1 MPASDIRH
9 LFNTQ
14 LGAAR
19 VLYAL
24 LLTSV
29 LLVWLNQQ
37 SIALYCQQK
46 YHQSCELPGVGQSTL
61 WRLGGNLNQAFA
73 DARERFVDSLRE
85 QLAEAPPAPPAPVVE
100 APVMVELPPN
110 MPVVTVDIAAPAP
123 KPAPAPPPVP
133 PPAKA
138 RPVVAAAVAP
148 PAAKAQPIAPAPA
161 MPVPMPVP
169 TGSPVVTLS
178 SGDEVF
184 LVGDSMMQGVA
195 PHLSNTLLKRYG
207 IRSVN
212 LSRQSTGL
220 AYPGFFNWP
229 QTVSRTLNERPK
241 IRLMVVFL
249 GPNDPWDM
257 PQGKGKPFL
266 RFRTAPWEQAYRQRI
281 DTMFEQAQAHG
292 VQVIWV
298 GPPNMQQARLS
309 TAMNYLSGLYR
320 QQALQHRQHYVS
332 ANAVLGYR
340 ADEFSYTVQNSQGGQ
355 LRTRADDGIHF
366 TIPGQKLIANQVL
379 SLIAFPGPTV
389 TGH

>member
-1 MPASDIRH
+1 MQVSETRH
-9 LFNTQ
+9 LFHTQ

-24 LLTSV
+24 LLTTL

-37 SIALYCQQK
+37 SIGLYCQQK
-46 YHQSCELPGVGQSTL
+46 YHQRCELPDVGQSSL
-61 WRLGGNLNQAFA
+61 WRLGGNLNQALT
-73 DARERFVDSLRE
+73 DARERFVDSLDE
-85 QLAEAPPAPPAPVVE
+85 QLATAPVEPAPEKPVDVAPVTVF
-100 APVMVELPPN
+100 ELPPS
-110 MPVVTVDIAAPAP
+110 MPVVTVSLDTPATRPTPAAPRPRPIAAPA
-123 KPAPAPPPVP
+123 
-133 PPAKA
+133 
-138 RPVVAAAVAP
+138 RPVVPAPVAP
-148 PAAKAQPIAPAPA
+148 SSG
-161 MPVPMPVP
+161 
-169 TGSPVVTLS
+169 TTRVTLG

-207 IRSVN
+207 IRSIN

-229 QTVSRTLNERPK
+229 QTVARTLKERPNV
-241 IRLMVVFL
+241 RLMVVFL

-266 RFRTAPWEQAYRQRI
+266 RFRTPAWEQAYRQRI
-281 DTMFEQAQAHG
+281 DGMLDQARQHG

-309 TAMNYLSGLYR
+309 TAMAYLSGLYR
-320 QQALQHRQHYVS
+320 QQVLARGQRYVS
-332 ANAVLGYR
+332 ANTVLGYR
-340 ADEFSYTVQNSQGGQ
+340 ADEFSYTVQNAQGGQ
-355 LRTRADDGIHF
+355 TRTRADDGIHF

>member
-1 MPASDIRH
+1 MQVSETRH
-9 LFNTQ
+9 LFHTQ
-14 LGAAR
+14 LGAGR

-24 LLTSV
+24 LLTTL

-37 SIALYCQQK
+37 SIGLYCQQK
-46 YHQSCELPGVGQSTL
+46 YHQSCELPGVGQSSL
-61 WRLGGNLNQAFA
+61 WRLGGNLNQALA

-85 QLAEAPPAPPAPVVE
+85 QLAVAPVEPAMEKPAEV
-100 APVMVELPPN
+100 APVTVFELPPT
-110 MPVVTVDIAAPAP
+110 MPVVTVSLDTPATRPAPAAPKPRTAAPAAARARP
-123 KPAPAPPPVP
+123 AVPAPVSLSTA
-133 PPAKA
+133 AS
-138 RPVVAAAVAP
+138 RVA
-148 PAAKAQPIAPAPA
+148 
-161 MPVPMPVP
+161 
-169 TGSPVVTLS
+169 LS

-207 IRSVN
+207 IRSIN

-229 QTVSRTLNERPK
+229 QTVERTLKERPK
-241 IRLMVVFL
+241 VRLMVVFL

-266 RFRTAPWEQAYRQRI
+266 RFKTPAWEQAYRQRI
-281 DTMFEQAQAHG
+281 DGMLEQARQHG

-309 TAMNYLSGLYR
+309 TAMAYLSGLYR
-320 QQALQHRQHYVS
+320 QQVLARGQSYVS

-340 ADEFSYTVQNSQGGQ
+340 ADEFSFSVQNGQGGQ
-355 LRTRADDGIHF
+355 TRTRADDGIHF

>member
-1 MPASDIRH
+1 MQVSETRH
-9 LFNTQ
+9 LFHTQ

-24 LLTSV
+24 LLTTL

-37 SIALYCQQK
+37 SIGLYCQQK
-46 YHQSCELPGVGQSTL
+46 YHQTCELPGVGQSSL
-61 WRLGGNLNQAFA
+61 WRLGGNLSQALA
-73 DARERFVDSLRE
+73 DARERFVDSLEE
-85 QLAEAPPAPPAPVVE
+85 QLAGAPVEPAPEKPVDVAPVTVF
-100 APVMVELPPN
+100 ELPPS
-110 MPVVTVDIAAPAP
+110 MPVVTVSLDTPATRPAPAAPRPRPIAAPA
-123 KPAPAPPPVP
+123 
-133 PPAKA
+133 
-138 RPVVAAAVAP
+138 RPVVPAPVAP
-148 PAAKAQPIAPAPA
+148 SSG
-161 MPVPMPVP
+161 
-169 TGSPVVTLS
+169 TTRVTLG

-207 IRSVN
+207 IRSIN

-229 QTVSRTLNERPK
+229 QTVARTLKERPNV
-241 IRLMVVFL
+241 RLMVVFL

-266 RFRTAPWEQAYRQRI
+266 RFRTPAWEQAYRQRI
-281 DTMFEQAQAHG
+281 DGMLDQARQHG

-309 TAMNYLSGLYR
+309 TAMAYLSGLYR
-320 QQALQHRQHYVS
+320 QQVLARGQRYVS
-332 ANAVLGYR
+332 ANTVLGYR
-340 ADEFSYTVQNSQGGQ
+340 ADEFSYTVQNAQGGQ
-355 LRTRADDGIHF
+355 TRTRADDGIHF

>member
-1 MPASDIRH
+1 MQVSETRH
-9 LFNTQ
+9 LFHTQ
-14 LGAAR
+14 LGAGR

-24 LLTSV
+24 LLTTL

-37 SIALYCQQK
+37 SIGLYCQQK
-46 YHQSCELPGVGQSTL
+46 YHQSCELPGVGQSSL
-61 WRLGGNLNQAFA
+61 WRLGGNLNQALA

-85 QLAEAPPAPPAPVVE
+85 QLAVAPVEPAMEKPAEV
-100 APVMVELPPN
+100 APVTVFELPPT
-110 MPVVTVDIAAPAP
+110 MPVVTVSLDTPATRPAPAAPKPRTAAPAAARARP
-123 KPAPAPPPVP
+123 AVPAPVSLSTA
-133 PPAKA
+133 AS
-138 RPVVAAAVAP
+138 RVA
-148 PAAKAQPIAPAPA
+148 
-161 MPVPMPVP
+161 
-169 TGSPVVTLS
+169 LS

-184 LVGDSMMQGVA
+184 LVGDSLMQGVA

-207 IRSVN
+207 IRSIN

-229 QTVSRTLNERPK
+229 QTVERTLKERPK
-241 IRLMVVFL
+241 VRLMVVFL

-266 RFRTAPWEQAYRQRI
+266 RFKTPAWEQAYRQRI
-281 DTMFEQAQAHG
+281 DGMLEQARQHG

-309 TAMNYLSGLYR
+309 TAMAYLSGLYR
-320 QQALQHRQHYVS
+320 QQVLARGQSYVS

-340 ADEFSYTVQNSQGGQ
+340 ADEFSFSVQNGQGGQ
-355 LRTRADDGIHF
+355 TRTRADDGIHF

>member
-1 MPASDIRH
+1 MPVSDNRQ
-9 LFNTQ
+9 LLRTQ
-14 LGAAR
+14 LNAAR

-24 LLTSV
+24 LLSGV

-37 SIALYCQQK
+37 SLSLYCQQR
-46 YHQSCELPGVGQSTL
+46 YHQSCELPLLGESAL
-61 WRLGGNLNQAFA
+61 WRLGGNLNQALV
-73 DARERFVDSLRE
+73 DARERFFDSLNGPPM
-85 QLAEAPPAPPAPVVE
+85 LAAVEPTTPTPEVV
-100 APVMVELPPN
+100 ALSPN
-110 MPVVTVDIAAPAP
+110 MPVVTVILDTPPATPVPAKPKPKPVLPPVPAAAPVPVA
-123 KPAPAPPPVP
+123 KPVAVLPPPVP
-133 PPAKA
+133 A
-138 RPVVAAAVAP
+138 
-148 PAAKAQPIAPAPA
+148 
-161 MPVPMPVP
+161 
-169 TGSPVVTLS
+169 SPLVTLS
-178 SGDEVF
+178 SSDEVF

-207 IRSVN
+207 IRSIN

-229 QTVSRTLNERPK
+229 QTVAKTLRERPK

-266 RFRTAPWEQAYRQRI
+266 RFRTPAWELTYRQRI
-281 DTMFEQAQAHG
+281 DAILDQARERG

-309 TAMNYLSGLYR
+309 TAMAYLSELYR
-320 QQALQHRQHYVS
+320 QQAQQHGQHYVS
-332 ANAVLGYR
+332 ANVVLGYK
-340 ADEFSYTVQNSQGGQ
+340 ADEFSSTVQNGQGGQ

-379 SLIAFPGPTV
+379 ALIAFPGPTV